1 MSVYND
7 DDDDDDDDVRI
18 CPIKTQTEKGKKGC
32 YIALLIHF
40 S

>member
-1 MSVYND
+1 VYND
-7 DDDDDDDDVRI
+7 DDDDDDDDV
-18 CPIKTQTEKGKKGC
+18 KNLSNQKATEKGKKGC

>member
-1 MSVYND
+1 MSVHSD
-7 DDDDDDDDVRI
+7 DDDDDGEVRI
-18 CPIKTQTEKGKKGC
+18 CPIKTQTEKGKKEC